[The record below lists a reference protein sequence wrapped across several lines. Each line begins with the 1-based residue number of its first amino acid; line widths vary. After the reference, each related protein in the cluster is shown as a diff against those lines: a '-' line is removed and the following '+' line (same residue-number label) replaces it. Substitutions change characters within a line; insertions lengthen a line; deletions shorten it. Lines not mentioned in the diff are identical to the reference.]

1 MKTKMLEKRF
11 PEFQL
16 TDDEIQLLLEA
27 KQNLK
32 VEEDYRRL
40 NWEAK
45 RNKYD
50 RIWELIIESYLKDSD
65 SEKYPNYDIIE
76 TVITKKRFYAKLKKT
91 RT

>member
-50 RIWELIIESYLKDSD
+50 RI
-65 SEKYPNYDIIE
+65 
-76 TVITKKRFYAKLKKT
+76 
-91 RT
+91 